1 MSNPD
6 NVTTLSGR
14 ITAAPVFLKTK
25 AGEEFQARFTLA
37 IKRAFK
43 NKEGV
48 YETDFIPMRLNGIK
62 RMKLAH
68 KLEKGASIKVMG
80 EMRSSSFT
88 NKDGNRI
95 FSIFLDIESLRWN
108 PTNFKK
114 QENEENKAKQE
125 EATPKETSSTSNST
139 KYNQDNHPYM
149 VDSEFDLPFN

>member
-43 NKEGV
+43 NKDGV

-88 NKDGNRI
+88 NKDGNRV

-114 QENEENKAKQE
+114 QENKENGSK
-125 EATPKETSSTSNST
+125 KESAMPQNTSNST
-139 KYNQDNHPYM
+139 NNQDNHSYM
-149 VDSEFDLPFN
+149 ADSDFDLPFN